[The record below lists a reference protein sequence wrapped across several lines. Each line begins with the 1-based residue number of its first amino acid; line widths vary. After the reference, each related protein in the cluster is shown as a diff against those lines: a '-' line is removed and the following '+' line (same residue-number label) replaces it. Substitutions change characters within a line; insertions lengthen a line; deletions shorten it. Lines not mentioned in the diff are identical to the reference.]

1 MSRFLTNAFLT
12 CSSTYSVFCFLQLLQ
27 LLMFRMAVSV
37 IGSQLQCIKVVTLY
51 LQMIKEQFKEVS
63 LNGTLPVC

>member
-1 MSRFLTNAFLT
+1 MEK
-12 CSSTYSVFCFLQLLQ
+12 
-27 LLMFRMAVSV
+27 VSL

-51 LQMIKEQFKEVS
+51 LQMIKEEFIEVS